1 MTSFVEQLD
10 IHSTF
15 ADSTKN
21 YRVSGQTILK
31 DICTQ
36 REVPKRMFLSK
47 MTILILS
54 RCLVMGK
61 GSGYGKVI
69 LFGEHFVVHGVP
81 GIVSATDATTDAEVK
96 KIDKGIIIKDERKGS
111 RGYAE
116 EKKLQQIESIERML
130 KTMGMPQSTAMSI
143 WLGGNLPGFSGLGA
157 SAASS
162 VAIAR
167 AIAEEC
173 GLKFS
178 DQRINEIAYEAE
190 KAYAGNPSGIDNTAA
205 TFGGLLWFKKNV
217 TGGPDTFEKINIRAP
232 VEIII
237 GSTGIVANTKAMVE
251 GVAER
256 KKQNSQKYD
265 RLFKQ
270 AENLALAGRKALK
283 NFNFKKVGELMN
295 ENHHL
300 LQEIGVSC
308 KELDHLVDVAREQG
322 AWGAKLTGGGGGGCM
337 TALTP
342 EKELQEKV
350 AAAIEKEGF
359 QVLRTKIGVQKL

>member
-1 MTSFVEQLD
+1 
-10 IHSTF
+10 
-15 ADSTKN
+15 
-21 YRVSGQTILK
+21 
-31 DICTQ
+31 
-36 REVPKRMFLSK
+36 MFLSK
-47 MTILILS
+47 MAIRILS
-54 RCLVMGK
+54 RCLRMGK

-81 GIVSATDATTDAEVK
+81 GIVSATDAATEAEVK
-96 KIDKGIIIKDERKGS
+96 KNDTGISIKDERKGS
-111 RGYAE
+111 KGYAE

-130 KTMGMPQSTAMSI
+130 KTMGMSQATAMSI

-167 AIAEEC
+167 AITEEFR
-173 GLKFS
+173 LKFS

-205 TFGGLLWFKKNV
+205 TFGGLLWFKKNMA
-217 TGGPDTFEKINIRAP
+217 GGPDTFEKISIREP

-256 KKQNSQKYD
+256 KKQNPQKYD
-265 RLFKQ
+265 PLFKQ
-270 AENLALAGRKALK
+270 AENLALTGRKALK
-283 NFNFKKVGELMN
+283 DFDLKKVGELMN
-295 ENHHL
+295 ENHRL

-308 KELDHLVDVAREQG
+308 KELDRLVDVARKQG
-322 AWGAKLTGGGGGGCM
+322 AWGTKLTGGGGGGCM

-342 EKELQEKV
+342 GKELQEKV

-359 QVLRTKIGVQKL
+359 QVLRTKIGAQKL